1 MNERDRKVVWTSLM
15 MVREGGRERRKDGD
29 GMVEEPDLR
38 STETRVTVQYST
50 ALIPTVRW
58 FVRSSGAGVG
68 QGAGVK

>member
-38 STETRVTVQYST
+38 STETE
-50 ALIPTVRW
+50 
-58 FVRSSGAGVG
+58 
-68 QGAGVK
+68 